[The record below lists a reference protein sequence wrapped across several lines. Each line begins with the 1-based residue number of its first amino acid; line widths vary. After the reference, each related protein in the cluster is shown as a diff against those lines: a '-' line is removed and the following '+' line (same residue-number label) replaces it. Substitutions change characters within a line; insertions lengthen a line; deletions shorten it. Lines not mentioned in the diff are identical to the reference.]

1 MLNYIEFIKNI
12 TNKFIN
18 NISDALMHKETNNS
32 PKEEVLNFSITR
44 VIHNLSK
51 KKKMMIT
58 EGKTSLSSAEVIISK
73 SFGVL
78 FNIRSLTQPPTR

>member
-1 MLNYIEFIKNI
+1 MLNCIEFIKNI

-32 PKEEVLNFSITR
+32 PKGEVLNFSITR

-51 KKKMMIT
+51 KKNDDYRR
-58 EGKTSLSSAEVIISK
+58 EN
-73 SFGVL
+73 L
-78 FNIRSLTQPPTR
+78 FKFS